1 MKNKSY
7 IGISLVVLVFGIIF
21 IPEIVGRFKNN
32 QVVKADRLNQ
42 VEKPK
47 KHSGLMTIDN
57 VPDFLLTD
65 QNNKAISNE
74 FLLGQVYV
82 LEFFF
87 STCPSIC
94 PIMNRNL
101 LDIEKK
107 FDTEKGFSIISIT
120 INPKYDTPEVLKNHA
135 EHLGVTSEN
144 WHFLTTES
152 QDYIHKLAKK
162 FNIYVGEN
170 IDAPGGF
177 EHSGLF
183 ALIDKNGKIRS
194 RKDNF
199 GNPILYYTALNYDD
213 KDGFDENPIG
223 KFRPGIDAIIEDI
236 EKLLAE

>member
-7 IGISLVVLVFGIIF
+7 IGISLVVLVFGILF
-21 IPEIVGRFKNN
+21 VPEIVERFKNN
-32 QVVKADRLNQ
+32 QIVKADRLNK
-42 VEKPK
+42 VETQK
-47 KHSGLMTIDN
+47 KHSNLMTIDN
-57 VPDFLLTD
+57 VPSFSLTNQD
-65 QNNKAISNE
+65 NQTISDKS
-74 FLLGQVYV
+74 LGGKVYV

-107 FDTEKGFSIISIT
+107 FANQKYFSIVSIT

-135 EHLGVTSEN
+135 EHLGVTSKN
-144 WHFLTTES
+144 WHFLTTQS

-170 IDAPGGF
+170 QNAPGGF

-183 ALIDKNGKIRS
+183 ALIDKNGKIRC
-194 RKDNF
+194 RKDDF

-213 KDGFDENPIG
+213 KEGFDENPIG
-223 KFRPGIDAIIEDI
+223 KFRPGVEAIIEDI
-236 EKLLAE
+236 EKLLTE